1 MDPSYRYQTIAIVES
16 AEMFYVSLQLMQL
29 LEGKYKQI
37 LFGSTRNFIKKYN
50 PKIMTKFIITFV
62 NSLVSLK

>member
-1 MDPSYRYQTIAIVES
+1 MEDNVYKKLQNKNMDPSYRYQTIVIAES

-37 LFGSTRNFIKKYN
+37 LFGSTRNFI
-50 PKIMTKFIITFV
+50 
-62 NSLVSLK
+62 